1 MTRRLSWFVWAIAIV
16 LLLSIPHLLPEIWIH
31 LAVEALVYALFAVS
45 FNLLFGYS
53 GLLPFG
59 HGALFGV
66 GAYIVAL
73 IFRNYPD
80 ASPLLSFLLAAV
92 GGVIAAAVI
101 GPFSVRLKG
110 AYFAL
115 ITTAFQMFAFA
126 VAEKWRGVTNGDDG
140 ITFSR
145 PDLHLGGFAT
155 LSMKSIDHVY
165 YLTLLIVGISILA
178 CWLFLK
184 TPLGNSAV
192 AVREKDVR
200 ASFLGYNVF
209 LTRYT
214 IFLVS
219 GIFAGLAGG
228 LFAFFEEFVAT
239 SCISLDTSMSVV
251 FMTVIGGPANF
262 LGPVLGSVVY
272 IVFQDW
278 ISSLTRHWWIL
289 MGCFFVVVVLYLQ
302 SGLISLIKPEKAR
315 PLLTRRKS

>member
-1 MTRRLSWFVWAIAIV
+1 MTRNVYWLAWGIAIV
-16 LLLSIPHLLPEIWIH
+16 LLLSIPYLLPEIWIH
-31 LAVEALVYALFAVS
+31 LAVEALVFSLFAVS

-59 HGALFGV
+59 HGALFGI
-66 GAYIVAL
+66 GAYVVAL
-73 IFRNYPD
+73 ILRNYPD
-80 ASPLLSFLLAAV
+80 APLLLTFLLAAL

-101 GPFSVRLKG
+101 GVFSVRLKG

-140 ITFSR
+140 VTFSR
-145 PDLHLGGFAT
+145 PDLHLGGLAI
-155 LSMKSIDHVY
+155 LSMKSIHHVY
-165 YLTLLIVGISILA
+165 YLTLVIVGISILA

-214 IFLVS
+214 LFVIS
-219 GIFAGLAGG
+219 GVFAGLAGG
-228 LFAFFEEFVAT
+228 LFAFFEEFVAA
-239 SCISLDTSMSVV
+239 SCLNLDTSMSVV

-289 MGCFFVVVVLYLQ
+289 MGCFFVIVVLYLQ
-302 SGLISLIKPEKAR
+302 SGLISLIKPEKVR
-315 PLLTRRKS
+315 LWLDRRRG